1 MEEKLPTQEDYQT
14 ALEKIRNNEPSFKD
28 LNLNNLVD
36 SKPEWMNE
44 IFKALERN
52 SCKYLILFF
61 FFHISFYSF
70 IFNYF
75 FQMWKMLIWLIV
87 KLIMKEPEF

>member
-61 FFHISFYSF
+61 FS
-70 IFNYF
+70 YF
-75 FQMWKMLIWLIV
+75 FL
-87 KLIMKEPEF
+87 FFYF

>member
-61 FFHISFYSF
+61 FFS
-70 IFNYF
+70 YF
-75 FQMWKMLIWLIV
+75 FL
-87 KLIMKEPEF
+87 FFYF